1 MSSPLEQTSQ
11 FAPPRRIK
19 TALYVDFDNIYV
31 GLDKID
37 PEAAQSFATYPA
49 RWLAWIEQGMPSRE
63 NGASAG
69 LQQRALLIRRCYLNP
84 KLFYNFRPYFT
95 RTAFSVV
102 DCPPI
107 TQRGKNS
114 TDIQMVM
121 DILDLMNHATR
132 FDEFIILSGDSDFT
146 PVLLRLRAHDRRTA
160 ILTIGPVAPA
170 YRAASDLV
178 ISSDTFIED
187 ALGLAPVVPDEEG
200 ATAEPP
206 PPQPS
211 PYEAAL
217 AAMAQRVSEVVQ
229 TEGEVPATGL
239 VYIFKTF
246 PEFTASDNWL
256 GFSSLRYL
264 TLELLRRRPDLRML
278 DGDPWRVV
286 SAEAHAHAPVE
297 LAPQAD
303 EGPGGEGATP
313 PAAAEAEAAVGRLS
327 DEELRAMI
335 IARVQQ
341 FVANAQEP
349 VDMARAAFD
358 VIRTLGPQVTESEW
372 AGAGSFKLLLQGA
385 APLGFE
391 ILTAPNQPGY
401 LYDPARHAPPAAPD
415 GNGGAVAPDKL
426 DQLSPALADF
436 IRRASQVTGAP
447 RLTPAEYALVFTAI
461 AEDLTQRPFNLT
473 YTSKAVRD
481 YCLERGAAIPRKSVW
496 FILQGITFTGHRF
509 GKDPAQDTAEHLAQV
524 FRDDVLK
531 LCEDAGLEV
540 TPDERQLLDDW
551 LLGGLDNTAPAQAD
565 SAPADAAP
573 TAPDFVRVTD
583 ETLDLPA
590 ELTDDVDADA
600 PVATPLD

>member
-1 MSSPLEQTSQ
+1 MTSPFELTSQ
-11 FAPPRRIK
+11 AERPRRIK
-19 TALYVDFDNIYV
+19 TALFVDFDNIYV

-63 NGASAG
+63 NGASAQ
-69 LQQRALLIRRCYLNP
+69 LQQQRANLIRRCYLNP

-95 RTAFSVV
+95 RSAFSVV

-121 DILDLMNHATR
+121 DILDLLNHPTR

-160 ILTIGPVAPA
+160 ILTIGPIAPA
-170 YRAASDLV
+170 YRAAADLV
-178 ISSDTFIED
+178 VSSDTFIED
-187 ALGLAPVVPDEEG
+187 GLGIVPVPLDETGVPVEV
-200 ATAEPP
+200 PP
-206 PPQPS
+206 PPPS
-211 PYEAAL
+211 PYEPVL
-217 AAMAQRVSEVVQ
+217 EAMAQKVYETVLA
-229 TEGEVPATGL
+229 EGELPATGL
-239 VYIFKTF
+239 VLIFKSF

-264 TLELLRRRPDLRML
+264 TLELLRRRPNLRML

-286 SAEAHAHAPVE
+286 MADAPVPVIE
-297 LAPQAD
+297 VQAAETTDVAPLPVAVEAQAD
-303 EGPGGEGATP
+303 EP
-313 PAAAEAEAAVGRLS
+313 PPMPS
-327 DEELRAMI
+327 DDSALRDLI
-335 IARVQQ
+335 IERVRQ
-341 FVANAQEP
+341 FVANAVEP

-358 VIRTLGPQVTESEW
+358 VIRTFGSQVTESEW

-385 APLGFE
+385 EACGFE

-401 LYDPARHAPPAAPD
+401 LYDPARHTPPTTSDAAP
-415 GNGGAVAPDKL
+415 VPDKL
-426 DQLSPALADF
+426 DNLQPALADF
-436 IRRASQVTGAP
+436 IRRVSQVTGTP
-447 RLTPAEYALVFTAI
+447 RLAPTEYALVFTAI
-461 AEDLTQRPFNLT
+461 ADDLSERPFNLT

-481 YCLERGAAIPRKSVW
+481 YCLDRGAAIPRKSVW

-509 GKDPAQDTAEHLAQV
+509 GRDAAEDTAEHLAQV

-540 TPDERQLLDDW
+540 SEEERGLLDDW
-551 LLGGLDNTAPAQAD
+551 LLGGLSGEQPGPLPA
-565 SAPADAAP
+565 SE
-573 TAPDFVRVTD
+573 FVRVSD
-583 ETLDLPA
+583 EPLELPI
-590 ELTDDVDADA
+590 ELA
-600 PVATPLD
+600 PAVEEQEPIPTPLD

>member
-1 MSSPLEQTSQ
+1 MTSPYELTSQ
-11 FAPPRRIK
+11 AEQPRRIK
-19 TALYVDFDNIYV
+19 TALFVDFDNIYV

-49 RWLAWIEQGMPSRE
+49 RWLSWIEQGMPSRE
-63 NGASAG
+63 NGASAPHR
-69 LQQRALLIRRCYLNP
+69 QRAILIRRCYLNP

-95 RTAFSVV
+95 RSAFSVV

-121 DILDLMNHATR
+121 DILDLLTHKTK

-160 ILTIGPVAPA
+160 ILTIGPIAPA
-170 YRAASDLV
+170 YRAAADLV
-178 ISSDTFIED
+178 VSSDTFIED
-187 ALGLAPVVPDEEG
+187 GLGIVPVPLDEAGVPVE
-200 ATAEPP
+200 APP
-206 PPQPS
+206 PPPS
-211 PYEAAL
+211 PYEAVL
-217 AAMAQRVSEVVQ
+217 EAMAQKVYETVLA
-229 TEGEVPATGL
+229 EGELPATGL
-239 VYIFKTF
+239 VFIFKTF

-264 TLELLRRRPDLRML
+264 TLELLRRRPQLRML

-286 SAEAHAHAPVE
+286 LADAPAPVE
-297 LAPQAD
+297 VR
-303 EGPGGEGATP
+303 
-313 PAAAEAEAAVGRLS
+313 AAETVDVVEPPLTATEALTAEQPATAPVY
-327 DEELRAMI
+327 DPALRESI
-335 IARVQQ
+335 IERVRQ
-341 FVANAQEP
+341 FVANAVEP

-358 VIRTLGPQVTESEW
+358 VIRTFGPQVTESDW

-401 LYDPARHAPPAAPD
+401 LYDPARHTPPGAAADPP
-415 GNGGAVAPDKL
+415 APDKL
-426 DQLSPALADF
+426 DHLSPVLADF
-436 IRRASQVTGAP
+436 IRRVSQVTGTP
-447 RLTPAEYALVFTAI
+447 RLAPAEYALVFTAI
-461 AEDLTQRPFNLT
+461 ADDLAERPFNLT

-481 YCLERGAAIPRKSVW
+481 YCLDRGAAIPRKSVW

-509 GKDPAQDTAEHLAQV
+509 GRDSGADTADRLARV

-540 TPDERQLLDDW
+540 TADERALLDEW
-551 LLGGLDNTAPAQAD
+551 LLGGLSADQTSASPAHD
-565 SAPADAAP
+565 FIRVNDEPLELPADLTAAVEEQEP
-573 TAPDFVRVTD
+573 LTTS
-583 ETLDLPA
+583 LD
-590 ELTDDVDADA
+590 
-600 PVATPLD
+600 

>member
-1 MSSPLEQTSQ
+1 MSSPYALTSQ
-11 FAPPRRIK
+11 GEPTRRIK

-49 RWLAWIEQGMPSRE
+49 RWLAWMEQGMPSRE
-63 NGASAG
+63 NGAGAI
-69 LQQRALLIRRCYLNP
+69 LEKRATLIRRCYLNP

-95 RTAFSVV
+95 RSAFSVV

-121 DILDLMNHATR
+121 DILDLMNHPTR

-160 ILTIGPVAPA
+160 ILTIGPIAPA

-187 ALGLAPVVPDEEG
+187 GLGLVPVALDEAGVPLV
-200 ATAEPP
+200 APP
-206 PPQPS
+206 PPTPS
-211 PYEAAL
+211 PYEPVL
-217 AAMAQRVSEVVQ
+217 AAMAQKVYEVVLA
-229 TEGEVPATGL
+229 EGEVPATGL
-239 VYIFKTF
+239 VLIFKTF

-264 TLELLRRRPDLRML
+264 TLELLRRRPELRMV

-286 SAEAHAHAPVE
+286 LADVCAPIEIAPLPE
-297 LAPQAD
+297 LTEPQLCAPQTD
-303 EGPGGEGATP
+303 VSEQVCEPELR
-313 PAAAEAEAAVGRLS
+313 ELIIEHVRQCVAEAA
-327 DEELRAMI
+327 
-335 IARVQQ
+335 
-341 FVANAQEP
+341 EP
-349 VDMARAAFD
+349 LDMARAAFD
-358 VIRTLGPQVTESEW
+358 VIRTFGPQVTETEW

-385 APLGFE
+385 APLEFE

-401 LYDPARHAPPAAPD
+401 LYDPARHTPPVAPD
-415 GNGGAVAPDKL
+415 VLAPAPDKL
-426 DQLSPALADF
+426 DNLQPALADF
-436 IRRASQVTGAP
+436 IRRVSQVTGTP
-447 RLTPAEYALVFTAI
+447 RLTPAEFALVFTAI
-461 AEDLTQRPFNLT
+461 ADDLTQRPFNLT

-481 YCLERGAAIPRKSVW
+481 YCLARGAAIPRKSVW

-509 GKDPAQDTAEHLAQV
+509 GKGPVEDAAEHLAEI

-531 LCEDAGLEV
+531 LCEDAGLELS
-540 TPDERQLLDDW
+540 TDERRSLDDW
-551 LLGGLDNTAPAQAD
+551 LLSGLDGAQ
-565 SAPADAAP
+565 SAS
-573 TAPDFVRVTD
+573 DFVRVNDEPLELPTD
-583 ETLDLPA
+583 LAPA
-590 ELTDDVDADA
+590 VEQQESMPTPVD
-600 PVATPLD
+600 